1 MCAIMGGTTRW
12 RTLFVRVRDRK
23 EVKRP
28 NARDAGSAIA
38 GRARFV
44 GSRSR
49 GDNGWMVMDGV
60 NIMKVDGAR
69 KQIVRAW
76 ARAP

>member
-1 MCAIMGGTTRW
+1 MCAIMRGTTSW
-12 RTLFVRVRDRK
+12 RTLFVRVRDGK
-23 EVKRP
+23 AVKRP

-38 GRARFV
+38 ARARFV

-60 NIMKVDGAR
+60 KIMKVDGAR